1 MRLWTFLRPFPYD
14 AQRYVLEVSLTLS
27 QTQAR
32 LFRGDELLS
41 EQFHPYTAGPATF
54 VFNLPSG
61 FASDVPDVLSDEV
74 SGAVFDRSHS
84 DAGEATE
91 KVPVQLM
98 AGFGDG
104 GSLAIAVIKGGQP
117 VYESH
122 PGRSLHVD
130 RSSVQTVAPEE
141 APDGLSELSVEQMT
155 QLSQRKWQRNK
166 YSIYADM
173 ALGALFFIVGKVT
186 EDLALAALIGA
197 GAGLLLVAVQRFV
210 RVDLLGGFAV
220 FGTIMLVI
228 SAAFS
233 LALQDDYWVQMKGTV
248 LGLLTAGLFM
258 IDGLLRGGAY
268 FGARIERYMPLPLH
282 HDRIAIGMSLVGVV
296 MALANYYVAN
306 QFTEDFWLTWTT
318 FLDLPLS
325 MALFYAVIFWARK
338 HRADESPHEN
348 R

>member
-14 AQRYVLEVSLTLS
+14 AQRYVLEVSLTFS
-27 QTQAR
+27 KTQAR
-32 LFRGDELLS
+32 LFRDEELLA
-41 EQFHPYTAGPATF
+41 EQSHAYTEGPATF
-54 VFNLPSG
+54 VFNLPHG
-61 FASDVPDVLSDEV
+61 LISDLPDALSDEV
-74 SGAVFDRSHS
+74 LGVVSEGVHGDSGESNQKRS
-84 DAGEATE
+84 A
-91 KVPVQLM
+91 QLM
-98 AGFGDG
+98 AGFDNG
-104 GSLAIAVIKGGQP
+104 GSLAIAVTEGGRT

-122 PGRSLHVD
+122 PGRSLQVD
-130 RSSVQTVAPEE
+130 RSSVQTVASEE
-141 APDGLSELSVEQMT
+141 APGGLSVEQMT

-197 GAGLLLVAVQRFV
+197 AAGLLLVAAQRFV
-210 RVDLLGGFAV
+210 KVDLLGGFAV
-220 FGTIMLVI
+220 FGTIMLLI

-248 LGLLTAGLFM
+248 LGLLTASLFM
-258 IDGLLRGGAY
+258 IDGLLRRGAY

-296 MALANYYVAN
+296 MAVANYYVAN
-306 QFTEDFWLTWTT
+306 HFTEDFWLTWTT

-338 HRADESPHEN
+338 RSADEPYHGS
-348 R
+348 

>member
-14 AQRYVLEVSLTLS
+14 AQRYVLEVSLTFS
-27 QTQAR
+27 KTQAR
-32 LFRGDELLS
+32 LFRDEELLA
-41 EQFHPYTAGPATF
+41 EQSHAYTEGPATF
-54 VFNLPSG
+54 VFNLPHG
-61 FASDVPDVLSDEV
+61 LTSDLPNPSDEV
-74 SGAVFDRSHS
+74 LGAVSEGVHGDSGESNQKRS
-84 DAGEATE
+84 A
-91 KVPVQLM
+91 QLM
-98 AGFGDG
+98 AAFDNG
-104 GSLAIAVIKGGQP
+104 GSLAIAVTEGGRT

-122 PGRSLHVD
+122 PGRSLQVD
-130 RSSVQTVAPEE
+130 RSSVQTVASEE
-141 APDGLSELSVEQMT
+141 APGGLSVEQMT

-197 GAGLLLVAVQRFV
+197 GAGLLLVAAQRFV
-210 RVDLLGGFAV
+210 KVDLLGGFAV
-220 FGTIMLVI
+220 FGTIMLLI

-248 LGLLTAGLFM
+248 LGLLTASLFM
-258 IDGLLRGGAY
+258 IDGLLRRGAY

-296 MALANYYVAN
+296 MAVANYYVAN
-306 QFTEDFWLTWTT
+306 HFTEDFWLTWTT

-338 HRADESPHEN
+338 RSADEPYHGS
-348 R
+348 

>member
-14 AQRYVLEVSLTLS
+14 AQRYVLEVSLTFS
-27 QTQAR
+27 KTQAR
-32 LFRGDELLS
+32 LFRDEELLA
-41 EQFHPYTAGPATF
+41 EQSHAYTEGPATF
-54 VFNLPSG
+54 VFNLPHG
-61 FASDVPDVLSDEV
+61 LTSDLPNRSDEV
-74 SGAVFDRSHS
+74 LGAVSEGVHGDSGESNQKRS
-84 DAGEATE
+84 A
-91 KVPVQLM
+91 QLM
-98 AGFGDG
+98 AGFDNG
-104 GSLAIAVIKGGQP
+104 GSLAIAVTEGGRT

-122 PGRSLHVD
+122 PGRSLQVD
-130 RSSVQTVAPEE
+130 RSSVQTVASEE
-141 APDGLSELSVEQMT
+141 APGGLSVEQMT

-197 GAGLLLVAVQRFV
+197 GAGLLLVAAQRFV
-210 RVDLLGGFAV
+210 KVDLLGGFAV
-220 FGTIMLVI
+220 FGTIMLLI

-248 LGLLTAGLFM
+248 LGLLTASLFM
-258 IDGLLRGGAY
+258 IDGLLRRGAY

-296 MALANYYVAN
+296 MAVANYYVAN
-306 QFTEDFWLTWTT
+306 HFTEDFWLTWTT

-338 HRADESPHEN
+338 RSADEPYHGS
-348 R
+348 

>member
-14 AQRYVLEVSLTLS
+14 AQRYVLEVSLTFS
-27 QTQAR
+27 KTQAR
-32 LFRGDELLS
+32 LFRDEELLA
-41 EQFHPYTAGPATF
+41 EQSHAYTEGPATF
-54 VFNLPSG
+54 VFNLPHG
-61 FASDVPDVLSDEV
+61 LTSDLPNPSDEV
-74 SGAVFDRSHS
+74 LGAVSEGVHGDSGKSNQKRS
-84 DAGEATE
+84 A
-91 KVPVQLM
+91 QLM
-98 AGFGDG
+98 AGFDNG
-104 GSLAIAVIKGGQP
+104 GSLAIAVTEGGRA

-122 PGRSLHVD
+122 PGRSLQVD
-130 RSSVQTVAPEE
+130 RSSVQTVASEE
-141 APDGLSELSVEQMT
+141 APGGLSVEQMT

-197 GAGLLLVAVQRFV
+197 GAGLLLVAAQRFV
-210 RVDLLGGFAV
+210 KVDLLGGFAV
-220 FGTIMLVI
+220 FGTIMLLI

-248 LGLLTAGLFM
+248 LGLLTASLFM
-258 IDGLLRGGAY
+258 IDGLLRRGAY

-296 MALANYYVAN
+296 MAVANYYVAN
-306 QFTEDFWLTWTT
+306 HFTEDFWRTWTT

-338 HRADESPHEN
+338 RSADEPYHGS
-348 R
+348 